1 MNMTEGFR
9 PRLGS
14 GLVWRPPKLRDRP
27 EQRAVPNS
35 VRWLVSALLLS
46 EAAAYV
52 VLETAPAAHGPTNP
66 EVVMTRITLCACV
79 GQGAR
84 THVHD

>member
-1 MNMTEGFR
+1 M
-9 PRLGS
+9 
-14 GLVWRPPKLRDRP
+14 WRPPKLRDRP

-52 VLETAPAAHGPTNP
+52 VFETTPTAHGPTNP
-66 EVVMTRITLCACV
+66 EVVMTRGTLSACV